1 MSNPDLGSSEQVI
14 DSELDLEVGHNQWG
28 SALHESCQYNFFSED
43 RFFCIRLME
52 VRDFRHQS
60 AWVYDGEV
68 VELLNADDV
77 IVSKWEE
84 HLKIETPRL
93 LMESDN
99 ARGSVAVL
107 SESGSPEL
115 EMSWTIPISASWGPP
130 GATSSLHQPLLNGS
144 ITWRGGTS
152 AGSGYCKR
160 AWMPDD
166 FEYYGWRF
174 IEGAFDQGRGMIWSA
189 DGTFGHR
196 KYDYFK
202 IAYPDGTLL
211 AADNQHTHHRDNI
224 CYGTIGGESFEAEV
238 EEIGLWKTR
247 LIGKNMDTLL
257 RQRYCNLVL
266 RHDGGE
272 HKGYALSETGL
283 GTTR

>member
-1 MSNPDLGSSEQVI
+1 MDNSESDSSEQEI
-14 DSELDLEVGHNQWG
+14 NSKMELDVEHDQWG
-28 SALHESCQYNFFSED
+28 SVLHESCQYNFFSEGK
-43 RFFCIRLME
+43 FFCVRLME
-52 VRDFRHQS
+52 LRGFRHQS

-68 VELLNADDV
+68 VELLNADDI
-77 IVSKWEE
+77 IVSEGE
-84 HLKIETPRL
+84 DHLKIKTPRL
-93 LMESDN
+93 LMESDD
-99 ARGSVAVL
+99 ACGSAAVL
-107 SESGSPEL
+107 SELGSPEL

-130 GATSSLHQPLLNGS
+130 GATSSLHQPLLNGK
-144 ITWRGGTS
+144 ITWRGRTYDGP
-152 AGSGYCKR
+152 GYCKR

-202 IAYPDGTLL
+202 IAYADGTIL

-224 CYGTIGGESFEAEV
+224 AYGTIDGEPFEAEV

-257 RQRYCNLVL
+257 RQRYCGLTL

-272 HKGYALSETGL
+272 HKGCALNETGL